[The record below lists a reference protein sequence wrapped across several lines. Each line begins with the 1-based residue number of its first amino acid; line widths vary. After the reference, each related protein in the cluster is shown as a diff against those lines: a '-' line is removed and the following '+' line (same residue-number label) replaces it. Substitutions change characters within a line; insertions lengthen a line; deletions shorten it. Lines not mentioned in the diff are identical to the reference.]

1 MMPLMVHPVF
11 IFVLGLIFLTV
22 VAPIWIIAHYL
33 ARWRRSRK
41 LSADDEKSLG
51 ELYDIARRMEGR
63 IVSLERVLDA
73 EVPGWRTRTGA

>member
-1 MMPLMVHPVF
+1 MMALHMSGVLG
-11 IFVLGLIFLTV
+11 FVLGLVFLTV

-51 ELYDIARRMEGR
+51 EVYEIARRMEAR
-63 IVSLERVLDA
+63 VAALESVLDA
-73 EVPGWRTRTGA
+73 AAPGWRTRTGG

>member
-1 MMPLMVHPVF
+1 MMALHMSGILGF
-11 IFVLGLIFLTV
+11 ILGIIFLTV

-51 ELYDIARRMEGR
+51 EVYEIARRMEAR
-63 IVSLERVLDA
+63 VAALERVLDA
-73 EVPGWRTRTGA
+73 EAPGWRSRTGA